1 MKSRSRTILLFL
13 LDVVLNVVVIVVL
26 VVIIRSFIISPF
38 QVSGPSMC
46 DSFNNFEGQCIHGNG
61 EYIMIYKLG
70 WQNIFGWQVG
80 LPDRGDVIVFTPP
93 GDEKGDYFIK
103 RVIGLPGETIE
114 LRDGY
119 VYAINDENPDGLKLD
134 ESDYLN
140 AVNWGHT
147 DIHSNRSI
155 FDVPEDHYF
164 VLGDNRKVSSDSRRC
179 FEQSGCNDGNTSF
192 ITMDLVQGRAWV
204 VLWPFNRMRFVD
216 QIEY

>member
-93 GDEKGDYFIK
+93 GDEKGDYFK
-103 RVIGLPGETIE
+103 CSQYGC
-114 LRDGY
+114 
-119 VYAINDENPDGLKLD
+119 
-134 ESDYLN
+134 
-140 AVNWGHT
+140 
-147 DIHSNRSI
+147 I
-155 FDVPEDHYF
+155 FSASACP
-164 VLGDNRKVSSDSRRC
+164 
-179 FEQSGCNDGNTSF
+179 
-192 ITMDLVQGRAWV
+192 
-204 VLWPFNRMRFVD
+204 
-216 QIEY
+216 